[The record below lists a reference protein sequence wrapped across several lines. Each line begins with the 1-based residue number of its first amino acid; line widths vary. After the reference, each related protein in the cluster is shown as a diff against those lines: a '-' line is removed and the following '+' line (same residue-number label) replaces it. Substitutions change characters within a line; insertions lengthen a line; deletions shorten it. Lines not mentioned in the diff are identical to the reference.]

1 MSHVIAVA
9 GPIGGGKTSL
19 VKALAGILPDASLL
33 FYDNYESASQGSL
46 DAMIRWMRD
55 GADIDSL
62 DIGRL
67 AADLARLKAG
77 QAVTDPVTKQE
88 VRPGKFIILEMP
100 LGREHK
106 LAAPHIDLLI
116 WIDTPL
122 EIALARKMREITGFF
137 LTGNPQADGRD
148 FVAWLH
154 RYLDDYLRAV
164 RDLLTLQ
171 RERVSVHA
179 DIVLDGRD
187 AFDEMVAQAVRLIAL
202 KLP

>member
-19 VKALAGILPDASLL
+19 VRALAGTLPDASLL
-33 FYDNYESASQGSL
+33 FYDNYETASQGSL

-67 AADLARLKAG
+67 AADLDRLKGG
-77 QAVTDPVTKQE
+77 QAVTDPVTKRE
-88 VRPGKFIILEMP
+88 VRPGQFIVLEMP

-122 EIALARKMREITGFF
+122 EIALARKIREITGFF
-137 LTGNPQADGRD
+137 LTGHPQADSRD

-154 RYLDDYLRAV
+154 RYLDYYLRAV
-164 RDLLTLQ
+164 RDLLTIQ
-171 RERVSVHA
+171 RERVSAHA

-187 AFDEMVAQAVRLIAL
+187 AFDELVAQAVRLIAL